1 MKLNICKKTTA
12 LLIGVCATATIGANA
27 RAKGSSDYTPKDYI
41 WTTPSLNSAG
51 SMPCGGH
58 DVGMNVWVENSD
70 ILFYASKSG
79 MLDENNTLL
88 KAGRFRLEIGGK
100 PFDGADFE
108 QRLCLDD
115 GAIYIKGKGVQVRLW
130 ADVNQPKIFV
140 EINAK
145 EKTSAT
151 MSYESWRYRDRPVT
165 KAECQ
170 QGSYKWN
177 IPKDCLTFADSIKAA
192 RNSIAFW
199 HKNRSNT
206 VFDFTVEKE
215 GLTAIKD
222 SLYNPIGGLEFGGSM
237 TMPGFSF
244 AGTTTGTYASTD
256 YKAWNYTATG
266 IRQATVSIDL
276 YTGGKTSTPLDARK
290 SKVRSAKWWHAFW
303 QRSHITAEGDG
314 AAMARNYELFRYILG
329 CNAYSDYPTK
339 FNGSLFTFDP
349 VYADPKCPFTPDFRK
364 WGGGTMTAQNQRLV
378 YWPMLKSGDW
388 DMMAAQ
394 FDTYLRM
401 LPNAVKRT
409 RFYWGHEGASFS
421 EQIENCGLPNPAE
434 YGKHK
439 PGDDPGMDRNA
450 WLEYQWDTAL
460 EFCSMI
466 LQAHGY
472 CGMDITKYEPLV
484 RQTLVFFDEH
494 YKYIARKLGVK
505 QLNADGKL
513 MIYPSSGCETYK
525 MAYNPSSVVAA
536 LKTVAQQWIGYKGDS
551 IGGMTSRIPD
561 IPLRTIGGDTCIAP
575 AVVWARV
582 QNVETP
588 QLYPVFP
595 WRVYGVGRDNIQTAI
610 NTYMKDPHAVEMRSA
625 TGWKQDNIWAA
636 CLGLTDEAF
645 ALNRE
650 KLADGP
656 YRFPAFWS
664 PGYDWAPDCNKGGAS
679 MIGMQEM
686 MMQEKPDGEL
696 LLFPAW
702 PKDINA
708 KFRLKASGGRTIDAE
723 IKDGKISSSVV
734 KSTH

>member
-58 DVGMNVWVENSD
+58 DVGMNVWVENGD

-151 MSYESWRYRDRPVT
+151 VSYESWRYRDRPVT

-266 IRQATVSIDL
+266 IRQATVGIDL

-290 SKVRSAKWWHAFW
+290 SKARSAKWWHAFW

-439 PGDDPGMDRNA
+439 PDDDPGMDRNA

>member
-27 RAKGSSDYTPKDYI
+27 RAKGSSDYTPKDYV

-58 DVGMNVWVENSD
+58 DVGMNVWVENGD

-151 MSYESWRYRDRPVT
+151 VSYESWRYRDRPVT

-290 SKVRSAKWWHAFW
+290 SKARSAKWWHAFW
-303 QRSHITAEGDG
+303 QRSHITAEGKG

-329 CNAYSDYPTK
+329 CNAYGDYPTK